1 MKRKLAFGV
10 NSVITVL
17 LVIGIVCTL
26 YYIADRHPLRK
37 DFTKN
42 KIQTLSPITLKT
54 LKGLDKKVEAIAFFE
69 TGTPAET
76 MVGDLLK
83 EYGRRSGFFSYSKVD
98 PQQKPAEF
106 KRYAM
111 SDFGVLFISGERRKK
126 VGMQEIF
133 AVSYNNQYGQ
143 ELPPE
148 FIGEQAF
155 TNAIIAVA
163 ADKQKTICFTEGH
176 GERNINGQGEADY
189 SGVRVMLE
197 GENYMT
203 RTVNIATEKTVP
215 SDCNVVVTA
224 GPEKYLSKE
233 EYDTLH
239 GYLAG
244 GGRALFMLD
253 PMKNSSVETM
263 LSEWGIRVGND
274 IVIDR
279 GRYFGEDALTPVPEF
294 AYHDITSELSRTKL
308 TVGLPAARS
317 ITAAQNKPA
326 GVMISPLLE
335 TSADSWAE
343 TDMTTPNA
351 TYDKDKDIKGP
362 VSLAVAVEKPVSG
375 DGGTETRIVVV
386 GDSDFA
392 SNGFTVMTPDVVKA
406 IAGGAGNADLFV
418 NMVNWL
424 AGEEKLISIRP
435 KPAEMNPLNITGP
448 QRIRVFQLFV
458 FVIPSLIIMFGG
470 YIWYRRRSL

>member
-17 LVIGIVCTL
+17 LVVGIVCAL
-26 YYIADRHPLRK
+26 YYVANRHPLRR

-42 KIQTLSPITLKT
+42 KVQTLSPMTLKT
-54 LKGLDKKVEAIAFFE
+54 LKGLDRKVEAIAFFE
-69 TGTPAET
+69 TATPAET

-83 EYGRRSGFFSYSKVD
+83 EYSRRSGFFSYTKID
-98 PQQKPAEF
+98 PSLKPAEF

-111 SDFGVLFISGERRKK
+111 SDYGVLFISGQRRKN

-163 ADKQKTICFTEGH
+163 SEEQKTICFTEGH
-176 GERNINGQGEADY
+176 GERNIDGQGEADY
-189 SGVRVMLE
+189 SGVRVMIE
-197 GENYMT
+197 GQNYSVK
-203 RTVNIATEKTVP
+203 TVNIATEKGVP
-215 SDCNVVVTA
+215 PACNVMVMA

-233 EYDTLH
+233 EYGALRM
-239 GYLAG
+239 YLAG

-253 PMKNSSVETM
+253 PMKNSSVEAL
-263 LSEWGIRVGND
+263 LSEWGVRVGND

-279 GRYFGEDALTPVPEF
+279 GRYFGEDPLTPVPEF
-294 AYHDITSELSRTKL
+294 AYHDITDELSRSKL

-317 ITAAQNKPA
+317 VTAEKNKSEGA
-326 GVMISPLLE
+326 TISPLLE
-335 TSADSWAE
+335 SSPDSWAE
-343 TDMTTPNA
+343 TNMTTPNA
-351 TYDKDKDIKGP
+351 AFNKGEDVKGP
-362 VSLAVAVEKPVSG
+362 VSLAVAIEKPVPG
-375 DGGTETRIVVV
+375 VRGGETRIVVV

-406 IAGGAGNADLFV
+406 IAGGAGNSDLFV
-418 NMVNWL
+418 NIVNWL

-435 KPAEMNPLNITGP
+435 KPVETNPLNITGP

-458 FVIPSLIIMFGG
+458 FVIPAVIIMLGG
-470 YIWYRRRSL
+470 YIWFRRRSL